1 MGSSV
6 LCLKGHSLI
15 GLNCIEFI
23 TAYYYLFLTLLY
35 ESIKTIF
42 FLVSPLKRNKLDKS
56 WTNKEKYID

>member
-6 LCLKGHSLI
+6 LRLKGHSLI
-15 GLNCIEFI
+15 VLYCIEYI

-42 FLVSPLKRNKLDKS
+42 FLVNSLNTNKLDKS
-56 WTNKEKYID
+56 WTNKEKYIN